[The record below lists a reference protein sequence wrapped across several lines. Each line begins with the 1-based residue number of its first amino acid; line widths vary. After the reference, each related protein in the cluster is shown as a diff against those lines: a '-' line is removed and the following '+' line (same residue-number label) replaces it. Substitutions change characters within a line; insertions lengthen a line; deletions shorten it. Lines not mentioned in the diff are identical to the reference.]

1 MFDTSLTNQSQSV
14 EVNSNSLKSEVRTFN
29 LKIKDPS
36 KDRKWLIGEL
46 SYKRWI
52 SISSLGEV
60 RKSAWELSDFKEKE
74 DLAIAVCG
82 ERTTYLQASEVEEV
96 LGIVIPQ
103 FIKEKCL

>member
-1 MFDTSLTNQSQSV
+1 MFDTSSTNQSQSV
-14 EVNSNSLKSEVRTFN
+14 EVKSNSLESEVRVFN
-29 LKIKDPS
+29 LKIKDPE
-36 KDRKWLIGEL
+36 KWRKYLIGEL

-60 RKSAWELSDFKEKE
+60 SKSAWELSDFKEKE
-74 DLAIAVCG
+74 DLTTRICS